1 MKRLL
6 RLLLHLMIVLGIFLL
21 TLLSIDQVNEVMS
34 FMKDPFTKAMQ
45 FVLVLLGFACAGR
58 LIYLDRKDK

>member
-6 RLLLHLMIVLGIFLL
+6 RLLPHLMIVLGIFLL